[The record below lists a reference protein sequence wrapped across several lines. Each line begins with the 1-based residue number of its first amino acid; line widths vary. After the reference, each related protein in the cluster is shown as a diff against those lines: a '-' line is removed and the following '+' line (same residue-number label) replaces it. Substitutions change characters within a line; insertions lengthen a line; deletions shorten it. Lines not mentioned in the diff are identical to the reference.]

1 MIALYDASLLGLLAL
16 AFALG
21 FGAGWWT
28 AIGTAWLII
37 KFIMFGM
44 SDRHEIPHHA
54 EGDRDVRNW
63 YDMGN
68 FAPGVLWPSM
78 WRWPVWRK
86 DVRNTGSVRES
97 VDSDKENIQEREV

>member
-37 KFIMFGM
+37 KFILFGM
-44 SDRHEIPHHA
+44 SDRSAIPPYGEEIKPNAGH
-54 EGDRDVRNW
+54 GLD
-63 YDMGN
+63 N
-68 FAPGVLWPSM
+68 FIPVMFWPSM
-78 WRWPVWRK
+78 WSWPVRHK
-86 DVRNTGSVRES
+86 DIRNAERVRES
-97 VDSDKENIQEREV
+97 AHPDEEALSEREM